1 MISNDLF
8 CKTITAIQEQGEI
21 NDNFSKA
28 LQTVGDGHFVF
39 GTDNKYYYA
48 LMNILVDI
56 FKDDGE
62 WISWWLYEEVEKV
75 VWLKDG
81 SKIRIDTPGQ
91 LYDFLL
97 QNIAEKESVR
107 ENENAKKPAG

>member
-1 MISNDLF
+1 MISKDLF

-39 GTDNKYYYA
+39 GTDNKYYNA
-48 LMNILVDI
+48 LMNILADI
-56 FKDDGE
+56 FKDENE
-62 WISWWLYEEVEKV
+62 WISWWLYEAVEKV

-81 SKIRIDTPGQ
+81 TEIRLDTPGQ

-97 QNIAEKESVR
+97 NNIAEKESTEGR
-107 ENENAKKPAG
+107 KNAKKPTG